1 MILLFLHFDFPAEQE
16 LIALREV
23 TQSDMRPA
31 AGCQLGLD
39 RVGDGKRVLVCPDA
53 DMERMPVTDLVVLHG
68 ILDQQLDRH
77 RRQRLRQGFGSDLHL
92 KDQVLFKPHLKQVHI
107 RAHEVH
113 LFFQRHPVAVALLQG
128 IAQHLRQLLQIILG
142 FPGCFADQRIEGIQ

>member
-39 RVGDGKRVLVCPDA
+39 RVGDGKSVLVCPDA

-77 RRQRLRQGFGSDLHL
+77 RRQRLRQGFGSAREDSCREERRCSGEGSRETGRQPQGRGREADSQTYGRIGRLYSSYGL
-92 KDQVLFKPHLKQVHI
+92 ILV
-107 RAHEVH
+107 RAARIGIKID
-113 LFFQRHPVAVALLQG
+113 FQQ
-128 IAQHLRQLLQIILG
+128 
-142 FPGCFADQRIEGIQ
+142 